1 MELGDIMH
9 RAGRL
14 EARRLANQDFTP
26 LRLRRMA
33 SLERVADGL
42 DSLSDAR
49 MEQRMVLSSQQVRE
63 LFLVGIAARL
73 GRVDGCTESLLV
85 AVAVGTAGVLLA
97 YLRPT
102 PSVHGCNV
110 VIVGA
115 SSGIGHSLA
124 LEYAQRGANL
134 VLCARRQEQLE
145 EVAVACRQLSVNV
158 STVVGDIT
166 QRETQLA
173 LHREAAARGVDYLV
187 LNAGAISVRPIADLW
202 PADTTDEDELR
213 KGADRASDLLQH
225 ILDINAVA
233 PAVVA
238 GLFIPLLAQSRGSVV
253 VVSSVAGL
261 VAAPT
266 RSLYSASKHAVTG
279 YFNAFRME
287 VAALGISVTVA
298 YPGTVDTDLRHSAV
312 DIHVG
317 GGDGPAGS
325 DAGKLSPASCA
336 KQIVRAAALR
346 QHSLI
351 TPWQYALGPVL
362 YAVVPSVVDYLAK
375 KKYGFI

>member
-1 MELGDIMH
+1 MV
-9 RAGRL
+9 
-14 EARRLANQDFTP
+14 F
-26 LRLRRMA
+26 
-33 SLERVADGL
+33 
-42 DSLSDAR
+42 
-49 MEQRMVLSSQQVRE
+49 QR
-63 LFLVGIAARL
+63 
-73 GRVDGCTESLLV
+73 LLV
-85 AVAVGTAGVLLA
+85 AVAVGTAGALLA
-97 YLRPT
+97 YSRPT

-115 SSGIGHSLA
+115 SSGIGRSLA

-173 LHREAAARGVDYLV
+173 LRREAAARGVDYLV

-298 YPGTVDTDLRHSAV
+298 YPGTVNTDLRHSAV

-317 GGDGPAGS
+317 GGGGPAGS

>member
-1 MELGDIMH
+1 MV
-9 RAGRL
+9 
-14 EARRLANQDFTP
+14 F
-26 LRLRRMA
+26 
-33 SLERVADGL
+33 
-42 DSLSDAR
+42 
-49 MEQRMVLSSQQVRE
+49 QR
-63 LFLVGIAARL
+63 
-73 GRVDGCTESLLV
+73 LLV
-85 AVAVGTAGVLLA
+85 AVAVGTAGALLA
-97 YLRPT
+97 YSRPT

-115 SSGIGHSLA
+115 SSGIGRSLA

-173 LHREAAARGVDYLV
+173 LRREAAARGVDYLV

-213 KGADRASDLLQH
+213 RGADRASDLLQH

-317 GGDGPAGS
+317 GGGGPAGS

-351 TPWQYALGPVL
+351 TPWQYALGPAL

>member
-1 MELGDIMH
+1 MLSALRSLSSLSELSED
-9 RAGRL
+9 RVSETTCKAGSSFDSEKPNRDQESEGFEICAQL
-14 EARRLANQDFTP
+14 D
-26 LRLRRMA
+26 
-33 SLERVADGL
+33 RVNAWRL
-42 DSLSDAR
+42 DSQCA
-49 MEQRMVLSSQQVRE
+49 VR
-63 LFLVGIAARL
+63 
-73 GRVDGCTESLLV
+73 
-85 AVAVGTAGVLLA
+85 
-97 YLRPT
+97 RP
-102 PSVHGCNV
+102 
-110 VIVGA
+110 
-115 SSGIGHSLA
+115 
-124 LEYAQRGANL
+124 
-134 VLCARRQEQLE
+134 RQ
-145 EVAVACRQLSVNV
+145 A
-158 STVVGDIT
+158 
-166 QRETQLA
+166 
-173 LHREAAARGVDYLV
+173 H
-187 LNAGAISVRPIADLW
+187 
-202 PADTTDEDELR
+202 EDELR

-287 VAALGISVTVA
+287 VAALGIAVTVA
-298 YPGTVDTDLRHSAV
+298 YPGTVNTELRHSAV

-317 GGDGPAGS
+317 GHGPAGS

-346 QHSLI
+346 QNSLV

-375 KKYGFI
+375 KKYGYI